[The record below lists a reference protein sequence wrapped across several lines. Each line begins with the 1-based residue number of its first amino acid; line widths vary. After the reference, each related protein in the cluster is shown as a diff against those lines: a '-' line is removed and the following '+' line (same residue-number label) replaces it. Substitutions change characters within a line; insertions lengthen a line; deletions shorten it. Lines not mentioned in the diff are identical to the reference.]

1 MLPMDRLHR
10 PKEPCNRW
18 AYLWAPPGEYDWTDW
33 RCGCRYRYCINLF
46 WPAVTNYPVS
56 CHPYIAIIAIS
67 AIGMVDKRWGAQLVT
82 RTWIRGYDVV
92 RGDRFLGGVGY
103 TEGVMLFPPKIFY
116 EYYPWKWCILVH
128 FSTNLDFRVEGL
140 NPEVGEGVN
149 NWVWWVQPL
158 VPPIHCILLLC
169 VADVLW
175 WDMISIVI
183 GKSHRRGHIP
193 RCTPPRISWWRWTP
207 TRCVKS
213 SMYP

>member
-1 MLPMDRLHR
+1 MGATWRIRL
-10 PKEPCNRW
+10 NRLAMW
-18 AYLWAPPGEYDWTDW
+18 LSVPLLY
-33 RCGCRYRYCINLF
+33 
-46 WPAVTNYPVS
+46 
-56 CHPYIAIIAIS
+56 
-67 AIGMVDKRWGAQLVT
+67 QLVLT
-82 RTWIRGYDVV
+82 SSDQLPSLMPPLHCHHCYQCHWNGRQKV
-92 RGDRFLGGVGY
+92 RGSVGDKNLNKGLWCGKGWSFSWWGRVYRGGDA
-103 TEGVMLFPPKIFY
+103 LPPKIFY